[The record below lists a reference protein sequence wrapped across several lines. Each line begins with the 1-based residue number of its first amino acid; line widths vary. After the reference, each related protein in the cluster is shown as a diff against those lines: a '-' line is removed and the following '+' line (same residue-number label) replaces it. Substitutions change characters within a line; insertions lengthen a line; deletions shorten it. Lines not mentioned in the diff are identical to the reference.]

1 MGFEL
6 PDMGT
11 SPNAMMDWCLD
22 KAKEGDILLPGVSS
36 MTGVTVDDF
45 HAGLNSS
52 NVDNMSQSE
61 GRFDLHGS
69 MDIFVTTDTSAGSQ
83 RHEAQ
88 DSGYVKEYAFDITV
102 EYEDELRASTEI
114 Y

>member
-1 MGFEL
+1 MSFEL

-22 KAKEGDILLPGVSS
+22 MAKEGDILLPGVSS
-36 MTGVTVDDF
+36 MTGVSVEDF
-45 HAGLNSS
+45 HAGLNTA
-52 NVDNMSQSE
+52 NVDHMSQSE

-69 MDIFVTTDTSAGSQ
+69 MGIFVTTDTSAGSQ

-88 DSGYVKEYAFDITV
+88 DSGHVREFDFDITV
-102 EYEDELRASTEI
+102 KYGDELRASTEI

>member
-1 MGFEL
+1 MSFEL

-22 KAKEGDILLPGVSS
+22 KAKEGDILLPGVSI
-36 MTGVTVDDF
+36 MAVVTVDDF

-61 GRFDLHGS
+61 GPFHLHGS
-69 MDIFVTTDTSAGSQ
+69 MDIFITPDTSAGSQ

-88 DSGYVKEYAFDITV
+88 DSGHVREFDFDITV
-102 EYEDELRASTEI
+102 KYEDELRASTEI